1 MFEALD
7 EQDKDL
13 VIDAM
18 EEVKVPVNDVVV
30 TEKDLGDCLYVIG
43 SGVLSCSKIFPG
55 KTDPTFL
62 MAYQPGKA
70 FGEIALLYNAPRE
83 ETITANEDCL
93 LYKLD
98 RNTFNSIVKDSSKL
112 KRRIYAEFLERVPIF

>member
-1 MFEALD
+1 MFAALD

-18 EEVKVPVNDVVV
+18 EEVKVPVNDVIV
-30 TEKDLGDCLYVIG
+30 TEGELGECLYVIG

-70 FGEIALLYNAPRE
+70 FGEIALLYNAPRQ

-98 RNTFNSIVKDSSKL
+98 RETFNYIVRDKAQL
-112 KRRIYAEFLERVPIF
+112 KR